1 MLCLQHTKKRKFM
14 KQSLLSFLLVMVSIL
29 TFGTTINAAETTV
42 TFTSSDFDQV
52 ESNEAKAEVKGV
64 SIVVSQG
71 TTNTGD
77 RVGVFKS
84 QTLTVSSATTIT
96 KIEFTC
102 TANSDS
108 KYGPGCFALEGSTGT
123 YTYSGNIGTWEGSL
137 NEVVF
142 KASKNQV
149 RVTEIVV
156 TLNSD
161 AEASTLKAAGL
172 SWSKSSYNVEVGSE
186 FTSPTFSK
194 ETTAAVAFTSDNKSV
209 ATVDAD
215 GVISL
220 AGGVGTAT
228 ITASSEKN
236 DTYDAGTASVTITTY
251 AVETYSLASKVVS
264 GKKYILVANVDG
276 AYYYALTAAQG
287 SSYGYLY
294 KNEAT
299 VDGDDLKAITGN
311 EITVTGEDGAYTL
324 TDALG
329 RKIWM
334 DSSHSSFQ
342 LGGTNSDG
350 LGETW
355 SIAFAADGTVTI
367 TNVDRQKYI
376 QYSTTYSSYGS
387 YNTESG
393 VLPYL
398 YEVKSETA
406 IKDVKKA
413 DEATDGV
420 KYNILGQKVGENYN
434 GLVISNGKLKIV
446 K

>member
-14 KQSLLSFLLVMVSIL
+14 KQSLLSFLLAIVSIL
-29 TFGTTINAAETTV
+29 TFGTTLNAAETTV
-42 TFTSSDFDQV
+42 TFTSSDFTIGNEQV
-52 ESNEAKAEVKGV
+52 LNLSKDGVTLAVSKANITSEQIRVWKSN
-64 SIVVSQG
+64 
-71 TTNTGD
+71 
-77 RVGVFKS
+77 
-84 QTLTVSSATTIT
+84 TLTISSTTTIT

-102 TANSDS
+102 TANGIAQ
-108 KYGPGCFALEGSTGT
+108 YGPGCFALDGSTGT
-123 YTYSGNIGTWEGSL
+123 YTYSGKKGTWEGSL

-142 KASKNQV
+142 KASTNQV
-149 RVTEIVV
+149 RATEIVV

-186 FTSPTFSK
+186 FTSPSFSK
-194 ETTAAVAFTSDNKSV
+194 ETTAAVTFSSDNKSV

-236 DTYDAGTASVTITTY
+236 DTYDAGTASVKITTY
-251 AVETYSLASKVVS
+251 AVEAYSLASKVAS

-299 VDGDDLKAITGN
+299 VDGDGLKAITGN

-334 DSSHSSFQ
+334 DSSHASFQ

-376 QYSTTYSSYGS
+376 QYSTTYNSFGS

-434 GLVISNGKLKIV
+434 GLVISNGKLQIV

>member
-1 MLCLQHTKKRKFM
+1 MLCLQHTKKRIFM
-14 KQSLLSFLLVMVSIL
+14 KQSLLSFLLAIVSVL
-29 TFGTTINAAETTV
+29 TFGTTLNAAVTTV
-42 TFTSSDFDQV
+42 TFTSSDFTEGNEQV
-52 ESNEAKAEVKGV
+52 LNLTKDGVTLAVSKANIASGQIRVWKSN
-64 SIVVSQG
+64 
-71 TTNTGD
+71 
-77 RVGVFKS
+77 
-84 QTLTVSSATTIT
+84 TLTISSTTTIT

-102 TANSDS
+102 TAADD
-108 KYGPGCFALEGSTGT
+108 KQYGPGCFLQSTGN
-123 YTYSGNIGTWEGSL
+123 YGYSGKTGTWTGNA
-137 NEVVF
+137 NEVTF
-142 KASKNQV
+142 TAKTNQV
-149 RVTEIVV
+149 RATQIVV

-172 SWSKSSYNVEVGSE
+172 SWSKSSYSVEVGSE

-194 ETTAAVAFTSDNKSV
+194 ETTAAVTFASDNESV

-228 ITASSEKN
+228 ITASSVKN
-236 DTYDAGTASVTITTY
+236 DTYDAGTASVKITTY
-251 AVETYSLASKVVS
+251 SVETYSLASKVAS
-264 GKKYILVANVDG
+264 GKKYILVANVGDV
-276 AYYYALTAAQG
+276 YYYAKTVAEG
-287 SSYGYLY
+287 SAYGYLDVN
-294 KNEAT
+294 KAT

-311 EITVTGEDGAYTL
+311 EITITGEDGAYTL

-334 DSSHSSFQ
+334 DSKYNSFQ
-342 LGGTNSDG
+342 FGGTNSDG
-350 LGETW
+350 HGETW

-376 QYSTTYSSYGS
+376 QYSTAYYSFGS

-434 GLVISNGKLKIV
+434 GLVISNGKLQIV

>member
-1 MLCLQHTKKRKFM
+1 M
-14 KQSLLSFLLVMVSIL
+14 
-29 TFGTTINAAETTV
+29 
-42 TFTSSDFDQV
+42 
-52 ESNEAKAEVKGV
+52 
-64 SIVVSQG
+64 
-71 TTNTGD
+71 
-77 RVGVFKS
+77 
-84 QTLTVSSATTIT
+84 
-96 KIEFTC
+96 
-102 TANSDS
+102 
-108 KYGPGCFALEGSTGT
+108 
-123 YTYSGNIGTWEGSL
+123 GTWEGSL
-137 NEVVF
+137 NKVVF
-142 KASKNQV
+142 KASTYQV
-149 RVTEIVV
+149 RATEIVV

-172 SWSKSSYNVEVGSE
+172 SWSKSSYNVEAGSE
-186 FTSPTFSK
+186 FTSPTFTK
-194 ETTAAVAFTSDNKSV
+194 ETTAAVTFTSDNKSV

-236 DTYDAGTASVTITTY
+236 DTYDAGTASVSITTY
-251 AVETYSLASKVVS
+251 AVETYSLASKVAS

-276 AYYYALTAAQG
+276 AYYYAVTVAQG

-294 KNEAT
+294 KDEAT

-334 DSSHSSFQ
+334 DSSHNSFQ

-376 QYSTTYSSYGS
+376 QYSTKYSSYGS

-434 GLVISNGKLKIV
+434 GLVISNGKLQVV

>member
-1 MLCLQHTKKRKFM
+1 M
-14 KQSLLSFLLVMVSIL
+14 KQSLLSFLLAIVSIL

-42 TFTSSDFDQV
+42 TFTPRDFTEGQNQEPNLTKDGVTLAVSLANIASDQIRV
-52 ESNEAKAEVKGV
+52 IKG
-64 SIVVSQG
+64 
-71 TTNTGD
+71 N
-77 RVGVFKS
+77 
-84 QTLTVSSATTIT
+84 TLTVSSSTTIT

-102 TANSDS
+102 TANDAV
-108 KYGPGCFALEGSTGT
+108 KYGPGCFTLEGSTGGT
-123 YTYSGNIGTWEGSL
+123 YTYSGKIGTWEGSL
-137 NEVVF
+137 NKVVF
-142 KASKNQV
+142 EASTNQV
-149 RVTEIVV
+149 RATEIVV

-172 SWSKSSYNVEVGSE
+172 SWSKSSYNVEAGSE
-186 FTSPTFSK
+186 FTSPTFTK
-194 ETTAAVAFTSDNKSV
+194 ETTAAVTFTSDNKSV

-236 DTYDAGTASVTITTY
+236 DTYDAGTASVSITTY
-251 AVETYSLASKVVS
+251 AVETYSLASKVAS

-276 AYYYALTAAQG
+276 AYYYAVTVAQG

-294 KNEAT
+294 KDEAT

-311 EITVTGEDGAYTL
+311 EITVTGEDGTYTL

-334 DSSHSSFQ
+334 DSSHNSFQ

-376 QYSTTYSSYGS
+376 QYSTKYSSYGS

-434 GLVISNGKLKIV
+434 GLVISNGKLQVV